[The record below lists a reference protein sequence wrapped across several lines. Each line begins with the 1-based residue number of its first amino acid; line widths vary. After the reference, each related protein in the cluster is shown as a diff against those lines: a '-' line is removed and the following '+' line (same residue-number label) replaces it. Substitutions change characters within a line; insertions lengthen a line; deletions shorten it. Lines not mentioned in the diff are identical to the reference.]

1 MYLPK
6 SLYKYELFS
15 AQALANLKA
24 SRIYFGSPQG
34 FNDPYDCATRPV
46 VLRPSANEVEL
57 IRESY
62 LSERDVPESV
72 KAGLASASVEKLQDL
87 IHRAGVSTIESAVQ
101 QFLTE
106 RGVSCFSGKN
116 EDLLMWSHYA
126 GKYKGFCLE
135 FSTIQMPFS
144 NAKRVS
150 YHEKIPDTSVVPFL
164 LPQRDD
170 PVVDFFCIKSKSWS
184 YEQEWRVIHEK
195 AGPLYHYEPEALTGV
210 YFGPETSIESLEI
223 ICLILRGQNK
233 GVKFWRGLR
242 SKTEFQIEFEEFNY
256 HSHLEA
262 KKLGLI

>member
-1 MYLPK
+1 MQLPK

-24 SRIYFGSPQG
+24 NRIYFGSPKG
-34 FNDPYDCATRPV
+34 FNDPYDCATKPV
-46 VLRPSANEVEL
+46 VLRPSADEVEL
-57 IRESY
+57 IREFY
-62 LSERDVPESV
+62 LSERDVPESA
-72 KAGLASASVEKLQDL
+72 KAGFANTSAEDLRDL
-87 IHRAGVSTIESAVQ
+87 IQRAGVRAIASAVQ
-101 QFLTE
+101 QFLNE
-106 RGVSCFSGKN
+106 RGVSCFSEIN

-135 FSTIQMPFS
+135 FSTTQMPFS
-144 NAKRVS
+144 NAKRVR

-195 AGPLYHYEPEALTGV
+195 AGTLYHYEPEALTGV
-210 YFGPETSIESLEI
+210 YFGPEISIESLEI

-242 SKTEFQIEFEEFNY
+242 SKTEFKVEFEEFNY
-256 HSHLEA
+256 HSYLEA